1 MIKLSKEH
9 VILLHE
15 RLIETTG
22 GSNGIRDD
30 GMLDSALANPFSR
43 LEMMNYI
50 LVYKQK
56 QHNYALE
63 L

>member
-1 MIKLSKEH
+1 MIKLSKEQ

-15 RLIETTG
+15 RLIETIG

-43 LEMMNYI
+43 LEMMNYT
-50 LVYKQK
+50 
-56 QHNYALE
+56 
-63 L
+63 